1 MDLASA
7 LAAARDRNQSV
18 LTTLK
23 RDGKP
28 QLSNVLHAVDEE
40 GVIRISTTADRA
52 KYANLRR
59 TPWAALHVDGKDFW
73 SYAVIEGDVELS
85 EVAADPHDA
94 ATDEL
99 VASTGGLR
107 VSTRTGTTTGPPW
120 CGTGAS
126 SCGSGRPTPTAR
138 CARWVSPRGCKR
150 APLSACAGKAEE
162 GAVGAT
168 ATDENAASVRDE
180 GAACSPWT

>member
-1 MDLASA
+1 MDLDSA

-23 RDGKP
+23 SDGKP
-28 QLSNVLHAVDEE
+28 QLSNVLHAVDDD

-99 VASTGGLR
+99 VELYRALVGRARRLGRLPAPRWSRDQR
-107 VSTRTGTTTGPPW
+107 VVVRI
-120 CGTGAS
+120 
-126 SCGSGRPTPTAR
+126 RPTHAY
-138 CARWVSPRGCKR
+138 
-150 APLSACAGKAEE
+150 
-162 GAVGAT
+162 GAL
-168 ATDENAASVRDE
+168 R
-180 GAACSPWT
+180 